1 MQAAGVFNNSSVL
14 PIHNHIITDN
24 FGSIHVGIPSLT
36 NLQAAIH
43 EQFAP
48 LNNPSASNT
57 TRLQLDN
64 TIQEDLMWGNSPTVF
79 KKLKFFLICL
89 IFPNFQF

>member
-1 MQAAGVFNNSSVL
+1 MAVLITNSTRWGCKQLGFNNSSVL
-14 PIHNHIITDN
+14 LIHNHIITDN

-64 TIQEDLMWGNSPTVF
+64 TIQENLMWGNSPTV
-79 KKLKFFLICL
+79 LKI
-89 IFPNFQF
+89 